1 MSACEK
7 QQHTDEA
14 YLLLLVFD
22 ILSSVFGFF
31 STLTHLQM
39 SDTGVILICF
49 SCRSEMSWT
58 KAHFS
63 IHSAMEVQYVPK
75 IFAQTL

>member
-1 MSACEK
+1 MIACK
-7 QQHTDEA
+7 KKLHMDRA
-14 YLLLLVFD
+14 YLLLLMFD

-63 IHSAMEVQYVPK
+63 IHSAIEDQYVPK